1 MRYPTAGGGLE
12 FVRLAFVG
20 HSRPRLSIPGGLSD
34 QVRDGPALY
43 PATQFE
49 VLPRVRGTSGELL
62 NQCTRVQHPP
72 MLDHLAVFDAELVG
86 DPKVGCEVGCC
97 HDGQPFEL
105 FDEHQPSVVA
115 PRALA
120 WLSPLH
126 MEANEVTFQE
136 GLRPRRLARHLPFL
150 HRDRRRWGDLRVPR
164 ATRLRAGTTVLGAAA
179 SRRAIVG
186 CDGGCVVGT
195 AVMGP
200 NRPGRG
206 SHIATASFMVDPAHH
221 GKGTGRALGNEMVG
235 WARRQG
241 YHGVQFNA
249 VVETNAPAVHLWQS
263 LGFRVLG
270 TVPEAFNHRRHG
282 LVGLHVMY
290 LPLTGAP

>member
-126 MEANEVTFQE
+126 MEANEVTFQ
-136 GLRPRRLARHLPFL
+136 LRDFAPDDWHDIYRFFTEIVDAGETYAYPEQLDFEQARRY
-150 HRDRRRWGDLRVPR
+150 WVPPPP
-164 ATRLRAGTTVLGAAA
+164 
-179 SRRAIVG
+179 VG
-186 CDGGCVVGT
+186 PSS
-195 AVMGP
+195 A
-200 NRPGRG
+200 
-206 SHIATASFMVDPAHH
+206 ATAAVLLVRQLWAR
-221 GKGTGRALGNEMVG
+221 TGRAAVRTSPPPASWSTPLIM
-235 WARRQG
+235 AR
-241 YHGVQFNA
+241 
-249 VVETNAPAVHLWQS
+249 AP
-263 LGFRVLG
+263 
-270 TVPEAFNHRRHG
+270 
-282 LVGLHVMY
+282 
-290 LPLTGAP
+290 GAP

>member
-1 MRYPTAGGGLE
+1 
-12 FVRLAFVG
+12 
-20 HSRPRLSIPGGLSD
+20 
-34 QVRDGPALY
+34 
-43 PATQFE
+43 
-49 VLPRVRGTSGELL
+49 
-62 NQCTRVQHPP
+62 

-126 MEANEVTFQE
+126 MEANEVTFQ
-136 GLRPRRLARHLPFL
+136 LRDFAPDDWHDIYRFFTEIVDAGETYAYPEQLDFEQARRY
-150 HRDRRRWGDLRVPR
+150 WVPPPP
-164 ATRLRAGTTVLGAAA
+164 G
-179 SRRAIVG
+179 RAIVG

-200 NRPGRG
+200 NRPGHG

-221 GKGTGRALGNEMVG
+221 GEGTGRALGNEMVG

-241 YHGVQFNA
+241 YHAVQSNA

-263 LGFRVLG
+263 LGFGILA
-270 TVPEAFNHRRHG
+270 TVPGAFNRRRHG